1 MRVVRVGAVSYLN
14 TRPLVYGLKEQPGV
28 SLSFDLP
35 SVLAE
40 KLRAGDI
47 DVGLVPI
54 VEYLRGV
61 GESIIPGIGIAS
73 DGDVRT
79 VKLFSRVHPAQLGS
93 VGVDPASRTSVA
105 LLRILLG
112 ERFGVTP
119 DFHSLTADLRRMLQA
134 HEGALLIGDAAFT
147 DSGAPYVWDLGHGW
161 KELTGLPFVYAAWVA
176 RAGVDVERVGGWL
189 HDALAAGMQHIEDII
204 HEAPPIPGAVAAS
217 MREYLTRTLHFSL
230 GARELRGIATF
241 QKHCV
246 RYNLVP
252 ACREIVLAAPVS
264 ELVTGSE

>member
-1 MRVVRVGAVSYLN
+1 MRLVRIGAVSYLN
-14 TRPLVYGLKEQPGV
+14 TRPLVYGLKQHPGV
-28 SLSFDLP
+28 ALSFDLP

-61 GESIIPGIGIAS
+61 GDAIIPGICIAS

-93 VGVDPASRTSVA
+93 VGVDTASRTSVA

-147 DSGAPYVWDLGHGW
+147 DSGAPFVWDLGQGW
-161 KELTGLPFVYAAWVA
+161 KELTGQPFVYAAWVV
-176 RAGVDVERVGGWL
+176 RAGVDVEQVGAWL
-189 HDALAAGMQHIEDII
+189 HASLAAGMQHIDDIV
-204 HEAPPIPGAVAAS
+204 HEAPPIPGAVPAAVH
-217 MREYLTRTLHFSL
+217 EYLTRTLHFSL

-241 QKHCV
+241 QKHCL

-252 ACREIVLAAPVS
+252 AARELVLAAPIA
-264 ELVTGSE
+264 EPATD